1 MSPDSPTPN
10 VRKQEASSSLPS
22 GRAHLRRSTSPEPRA
37 SKIARHQSPIPEE
50 VEPHIHEI
58 VEAYKENSEKILY
71 SFKDDLIN
79 VFRNAKLKQSAGE
92 NPNILL
98 RDLIDR
104 CMLQSEDFAN
114 SNVVQW
120 EMTPE
125 ILDYITAVLG
135 EPPIVK
141 ESPLL
146 WLPPDFYQA
155 ETYCY
160 RACMNDTQVY
170 DFGYFKGEPIQGT
183 MEGSVECWGEDH
195 FSGRGTM
202 TIAVGSGR
210 LRRTDIKVVVL
221 GYIICTGTGILLDAS
236 SRIWFY
242 NVPDSVDPYLEGISG
257 QVALVAL
264 PTTGMTKYT
273 EVRFLEKYHKVDV
286 VVKEYRGD

>member
-10 VRKQEASSSLPS
+10 VRKQEASSSSPS
-22 GRAHLRRSTSPEPRA
+22 EIVHLRRSTSPESRA
-37 SKIARHQSPIPEE
+37 SKMIRHQSPVPEE
-50 VEPHIHEI
+50 VDSHIHEI
-58 VEAYKENSEKILY
+58 IEAYKENSEKILY

-79 VFRNAKLKQSAGE
+79 VFRNAKLKQPGE
-92 NPNILL
+92 NPNFFL
-98 RDLIDR
+98 RDLLDR
-104 CMLQSEDFAN
+104 CMLRSRGFAN

-135 EPPIVK
+135 ETPIVK
-141 ESPLL
+141 ESPLV
-146 WLPPDFYQA
+146 WLPPEFYQA

-160 RACMNDTQVY
+160 RACMDDTQVF
-170 DFGYFKGEPIQGT
+170 DFGYFKGEQIQGT

-210 LRRTDIKVVVL
+210 LRRIDIKVVVL

-242 NVPDSVDPYLEGISG
+242 NVPDSVDLYLEGNSG
-257 QVALVAL
+257 QVPLVAI
-264 PTTGMTKYT
+264 PSTGMTKYT
-273 EVRFLEKYHKVDV
+273 EVRFLERYDKVDV
-286 VVKEYRGD
+286 VVKEHRGD